1 MQNSF
6 KEIFMESNQNNLSE
20 GLFQKGIDWLIKN
33 TSTFEDIYIKNQKFI
48 NPVPV
53 VVVSPKKNIKFL
65 KVKNGY
71 AYFSVKTSKKTILCI
86 MKESHTEDLED
97 SISDNAPVKL
107 YLSKL
112 SKLENNGITPFYI
125 TKIREA

>member
-33 TSTFEDIYIKNQKFI
+33 TSTFEDIYIKSQKLV
-48 NPVPV
+48 NPIPV
-53 VVVSPKKNIKFL
+53 IVESPKKNIKFL
-65 KVKNGY
+65 KTKNEY
-71 AYFSVKTSKKTILCI
+71 AYFSVKTSKKTFLCV
-86 MKESHTEDLED
+86 MKEEYKVDLED
-97 SISDNAPVKL
+97 FISDNEPVKL

-112 SKLENNGITPFYI
+112 PKLENNGITPFFI